1 MVVFRLLFPLA
12 VFIPCASLSEDRSFL
27 EEKCTRKSASN
38 FCQFVKRAQGLSKEV
53 LDRLNGEMD
62 GKGKRILLKVYSLVT
77 AVVKNT
83 SEARTKLKSAF
94 RVEISA
100 LVLVENDCSNL
111 YKKLQNETEKQQG
124 LEETCRFVDG
134 NIKLAMSNIV
144 KALIETERDP
154 KKREAAR
161 KAFEN
166 FEHGVLTLW

>member
-1 MVVFRLLFPLA
+1 M
-12 VFIPCASLSEDRSFL
+12 
-27 EEKCTRKSASN
+27 
-38 FCQFVKRAQGLSKEV
+38 KRAQGLNKEA

-62 GKGKRILLKVYSLVT
+62 GKGKRKLLKAYSLVT

-100 LVLVENDCSNL
+100 LVLVENACSNL
-111 YKKLQNETEKQQG
+111 YKKLQNEPEKQEG

-134 NIKLAMSNIV
+134 YIKLAMSNIV

-154 KKREAAR
+154 KKREDAR

-166 FEHGVLTLW
+166 FEHDMLTLW